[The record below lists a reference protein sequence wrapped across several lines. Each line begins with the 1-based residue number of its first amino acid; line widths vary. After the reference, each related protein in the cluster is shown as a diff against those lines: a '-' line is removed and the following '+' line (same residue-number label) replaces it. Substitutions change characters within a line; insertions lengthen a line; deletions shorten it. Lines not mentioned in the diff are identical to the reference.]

1 MKVQDPPSEGTLVY
15 WTSSG
20 GSRKPRLAQYF
31 AMVDGRAECVRVEI
45 GAEFE
50 EGENPRK
57 LGAKFAPSPRL
68 RALQTSTLRDIKLHA
83 EIKKARK
90 EWVRAL
96 DPLSEGSLHG
106 KKVSSKIRGEAKSRL
121 SLAREAANYDRPGPP
136 HRGKAHFEE
145 VARVYEDAHQRGDA
159 PTTAVADHFDKP
171 YSTAAR
177 WVSRARHE
185 YDLLPKTGRGKAR
198 SKTRSPK

>member
-1 MKVQDPPSEGTLVY
+1 MKEVQDPPSEGTLVY
-15 WTSSG
+15 WRISG

-50 EGENPRK
+50 EGENPRS

-96 DPLSEGSLHG
+96 DSLSGE
-106 KKVSSKIRGEAKSRL
+106 KVSSTIRRAAKSRL

-136 HRGKAHFEE
+136 YRGKQHFEE
-145 VARVYEDAHQRGDA
+145 VARVYEHAYQRGGA

-171 YSTAAR
+171 YPTAAR

-185 YDLLPKTGRGKAR
+185 YGLLPKTRRGKAR